1 MLTAAADVVKA
12 FVPGSMALL
21 VAGVL
26 VGVAGLYVRPLE
38 RWARRWLVALCL
50 FYLMLGLP
58 VVSQWLETGTRPSY
72 HPVAT
77 ASDAPSV
84 TAVVVLG
91 NGIVSYQYEG
101 LAVESLTRRT
111 AFNAIEGARLYRL
124 LHPAV
129 VIASG
134 GLADPEEF
142 RRSEAEAIRDVLI
155 RLGVPR
161 EVVVIEPLSSNTA
174 EQAERVAALLR
185 DHPRFALITT
195 PIHMP
200 RAVALFRSRGLNPL
214 PAPSHIDYTD
224 KAQGS
229 MLRFVPSAG
238 ALRASEL
245 SMYEYLGMMYATSR
259 GWLDPARDAP
269 Q

>member
-1 MLTAAADVVKA
+1 VLTAAADVVKA

-26 VGVAGLYVRPLE
+26 VGVGGLYVRRLE
-38 RWARRWLVALCL
+38 RWARRWLTALCL
-50 FYLMLGLP
+50 FYLALGIP
-58 VVSQWLETGTRPSY
+58 VVSQLLEKGTRPSY
-72 HPVAT
+72 GPIAT
-77 ASDAPSV
+77 AADAREA

-91 NGIVSYQYEG
+91 NGLVSYHYDG

-134 GLADPEEF
+134 GLADPGEF

-161 EVVVIEPLSSNTA
+161 DVVVIEPRSANTA
-174 EQAERVAALLR
+174 EQAERIAPLLR
-185 DHPRFALITT
+185 NHPRFALITT

-200 RAVALFRSRGLNPL
+200 RAVALFRSRGLNPV
-214 PAPSHIDYTD
+214 PAPSHIDYTG
-224 KAQGS
+224 KAQAS
-229 MLRFVPSAG
+229 MLRFVPSAN

-245 SMYEYLGMMYATSR
+245 SMYEYLGMAYARSR

>member
-1 MLTAAADVVKA
+1 MLTAAADVVKG

-21 VAGVL
+21 VVGVL
-26 VGVAGLYVRPLE
+26 AGVAGLYVRRLE

-50 FYLMLGLP
+50 FYLALGIP
-58 VVSQWLETGTRPSY
+58 VVSQWLEKGSASSRTGPI
-72 HPVAT
+72 AT
-77 ASDAPSV
+77 AADAPSV

-111 AFNAIEGARLYRL
+111 AFNVIEGARLYRL

-155 RLGVPR
+155 RLGVPQ
-161 EVVVIEPLSSNTA
+161 EVVVIEPRSSNTA
-174 EQAERVAALLR
+174 EQAERVAA
-185 DHPRFALITT
+185 
-195 PIHMP
+195 
-200 RAVALFRSRGLNPL
+200 S
-214 PAPSHIDYTD
+214 AP
-224 KAQGS
+224 
-229 MLRFVPSAG
+229 
-238 ALRASEL
+238 
-245 SMYEYLGMMYATSR
+245 
-259 GWLDPARDAP
+259 
-269 Q
+269 

>member
-1 MLTAAADVVKA
+1 MRPRSCPSTIATARCAHAPA
-12 FVPGSMALL
+12 ICISSSPRTGFGSSRAKTRN
-21 VAGVL
+21 VL
-26 VGVAGLYVRPLE
+26 IIVRPDPI
-38 RWARRWLVALCL
+38 RR
-50 FYLMLGLP
+50 G
-58 VVSQWLETGTRPSY
+58 
-72 HPVAT
+72 
-77 ASDAPSV
+77 
-84 TAVVVLG
+84 
-91 NGIVSYQYEG
+91 
-101 LAVESLTRRT
+101 RRRK
-111 AFNAIEGARLYRL
+111 A
-124 LHPAV
+124 
-129 VIASG
+129 G
-134 GLADPEEF
+134 GLAEPEEF

-161 EVVVIEPLSSNTA
+161 EVVIIEPLSSNTA

-214 PAPSHIDYTD
+214 PAPSHLDYTN